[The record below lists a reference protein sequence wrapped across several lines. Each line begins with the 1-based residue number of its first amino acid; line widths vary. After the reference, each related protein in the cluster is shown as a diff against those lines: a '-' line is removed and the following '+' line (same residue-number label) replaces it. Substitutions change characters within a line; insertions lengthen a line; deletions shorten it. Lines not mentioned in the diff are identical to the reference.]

1 MNRENILFAAVG
13 LLLGY
18 LIAFHLVVYINQNQP
33 PRRAPADE
41 DARAGALPPD
51 HPALAAE
58 GAAAGGQRPQSSV
71 EHATRDARQDPK
83 DFDAQVEAGSASL
96 EAGHAED
103 AIDFFTK
110 ANQLR
115 PGDYDT
121 LVKLGNAN
129 FEARRY
135 EVAERWYTE
144 ALSKKPED
152 VGVRSD
158 LGLTYFLRDP
168 PQEEKSV
175 AEFRRALQ
183 YDPNHVPTLH
193 NLTLVLAKTGD
204 ISGAE
209 ATLARLEK
217 INPQNDDL
225 SPLRE
230 EIEKARRG
238 AASTGGDGGKGQ
250 KKSQTD

>member
-18 LIAFHLVVYINQNQP
+18 LIAFHLVVYVNQNQP
-33 PRRAPADE
+33 VRRVAADE
-41 DARAGALPPD
+41 EQAGGLPPD
-51 HPALAAE
+51 HPALPAD
-58 GAAAGGQRPQSSV
+58 GTKDNQRSQSSV

>member
-1 MNRENILFAAVG
+1 MNRENFLFAAVG

-18 LIAFHLVVYINQNQP
+18 VIAFHLVVYVNQNQP
-33 PRRAPADE
+33 QRRASSGADTQSSELPADHPPLQGGG
-41 DARAGALPPD
+41 RA
-51 HPALAAE
+51 
-58 GAAAGGQRPQSSV
+58 QSSV
-71 EHATRDARQDPK
+71 EHATKGAQQDPK
-83 DFDAQVEAGSASL
+83 NFDAQVEAGQASL
-96 EAGHAED
+96 EAGEAED

-121 LVKLGNAN
+121 IVKLGNAN

-144 ALSKKPED
+144 ALSKKPDD

-168 PQEEKSV
+168 PQADKAI

-183 YDPNHVPTLH
+183 TDPNHVPTLH
-193 NLTLVLAKTGD
+193 NLTLVLAKSGD
-204 ISGAE
+204 VSGAE
-209 ATLARLEK
+209 QTLARLEK
-217 INPQNDDL
+217 LNPQNDDL
-225 SPLRE
+225 SQLRE
-230 EIEKARRG
+230 EVEKARNG
-238 AASTGGDGGKGQ
+238 SAPSSDANGQ
-250 KKSQTD
+250 KKPRTD

>member
-18 LIAFHLVVYINQNQP
+18 LIAFHLVVYINQNQAA
-33 PRRAPADE
+33 PRAVAGDAAQAD
-41 DARAGALPPD
+41 GLPPD
-51 HPALAAE
+51 HPSLTGD
-58 GAAAGGQRPQSSV
+58 GAQGGQRAQSSV
-71 EHATRDARQDPK
+71 EHATKDARQDPK
-83 DFDAQVEAGSASL
+83 NFDAQVEAGTASL
-96 EAGHAED
+96 EAGQAED
-103 AIDFFTK
+103 AIDFFSK

-121 LVKLGNAN
+121 IVKLGNAN

-135 EVAERWYTE
+135 EVAERWYTQ
-144 ALSKKPED
+144 ALQKKPD
-152 VGVRSD
+152 DAGVRSD
-158 LGLTYFLRDP
+158 LGLTFFLRDP
-168 PQEEKSV
+168 PQPDRAV

-193 NLTLVLAKTGD
+193 NLTLALAKTGD
-204 ISGAE
+204 VAGAE

-225 SPLRE
+225 APLRE
-230 EIEKARRG
+230 EVEKARSG
-238 AASTGGDGGKGQ
+238 PPSSAGDGKAQ
-250 KKSQTD
+250 KKPQT

>member
-18 LIAFHLVVYINQNQP
+18 VIAFHLVVYVNQNQP
-33 PRRAPADE
+33 QRRVAAGDAPS
-41 DARAGALPPD
+41 AGLPPD
-51 HPALAAE
+51 HPALPGDAQ
-58 GAAAGGQRPQSSV
+58 GGGRAQSSF

-83 DFDAQVEAGSASL
+83 NFDAQVEAGTASL
-96 EAGHAED
+96 EAGQAED

-121 LVKLGNAN
+121 IVKLGNAN

-135 EVAERWYTE
+135 EAAERWYAE
-144 ALSKKPED
+144 ALSKKPDD

-168 PQEEKSV
+168 PQPEKAV
-175 AEFRRALQ
+175 AEFRQSLQ
-183 YDPNHVPTLH
+183 TDPNHVPTLH

-217 INPQNDDL
+217 ISPQNDDL
-225 SPLRE
+225 SALRE
-230 EIEKARRG
+230 EVEKARAG
-238 AASTGGDGGKGQ
+238 PASSADAKVQ
-250 KKSQTD
+250 KKSKTD